1 LTTLHQLY
9 QEFGQSPWLD
19 GLQPADLAGR
29 RLDRWIADGVRGA
42 ILSVVRLPP
51 EAVMATAAAFLPLY
65 DASDA
70 ADGLVC
76 VELPPDGLG
85 DPADVD
91 ARELFGRAALP
102 NLILS
107 VPAVEAGTAQ
117 IQQLVGEGRS
127 VTAAPVCSLV
137 RYARVIE
144 AYLSGLETCPGE
156 LRACHSL
163 ALFALGD
170 LDAEVDRRLEEIG
183 SPAALALRGR
193 AGSAQA
199 KIAYRLFQERFFGSR
214 WQALARRG
222 AKVQRLTW
230 VVRLSGGL
238 PGPSSGL
245 QAVEDL
251 IGGATICALPGP
263 TMSALLRRRDLA
275 RSVDLRFDEADA
287 VLEDLAQIGIDLCD
301 AGETAER
308 SALIG
313 RQAR

>member
-1 LTTLHQLY
+1 MTTLHQLY

-19 GLQPADLAGR
+19 ELRPADLAGG

-42 ILSVVRLPP
+42 ILSLARLPL

-76 VELPPDGLG
+76 VEVPPDGLD

-91 ARELFGRAALP
+91 ARELFGQAAKP
-102 NLILS
+102 NVVLS
-107 VPAVEAGTAQ
+107 VPAVEAGVAEMQ
-117 IQQLVGEGRS
+117 RLIGGGRG
-127 VTAAPVCSLV
+127 VIAAPVCSIGT
-137 RYARVIE
+137 YARVIE
-144 AYLSGLETCPGE
+144 AYLSGLEASPGGLSTCHNI
-156 LRACHSL
+156 AV
-163 ALFALGD
+163 FALGD

-183 SPAALALRGR
+183 SPTALALRGR

-199 KIAYRLFQERFFGSR
+199 KIAYRLFQERFFGAR

-230 VVRLSGGL
+230 VVHSSGG
-238 PGPSSGL
+238 GRGSGL
-245 QAVEDL
+245 QAAEDL

-263 TMSALLRRRDLA
+263 SMSALLRRGHLA
-275 RSVDLRFDEADA
+275 RSLDVRLDEADA
-287 VLEDLAQIGIDLCD
+287 VLGDLAHIGIDLRD
-301 AGETAER
+301 ASEVAER
-308 SALIG
+308 SALTG
-313 RQAR
+313 RAKP

>member
-1 LTTLHQLY
+1 MTTLHQLY

-19 GLQPADLAGR
+19 ELRPADLAGG

-42 ILSVVRLPP
+42 ILSLARLPL

-76 VELPPDGLG
+76 VEVPPDGLS

-91 ARELFGRAALP
+91 ARELFGRSAKP
-102 NLILS
+102 NVVLS
-107 VPAVEAGTAQ
+107 VPAVEAGVADM
-117 IQQLVGEGRS
+117 QQLIGEGHS
-127 VTAAPVCSLV
+127 VTAAPVCSID

-144 AYLSGLETCPGE
+144 AYLTGLEASRGG
-156 LRACHSL
+156 LRACHNI
-163 ALFALGD
+163 AVFALDD

-199 KIAYRLFQERFFGSR
+199 KIAYRLFQEQFFGAR

-230 VVRLSGGL
+230 IVRSSGG
-238 PGPSSGL
+238 GGGSGL

-251 IGGATICALPGP
+251 IGGATICALPEP
-263 TMSALLRRRDLA
+263 TMSALLWGGHLA
-275 RSVDLRFDEADA
+275 RSVDARLDEADA
-287 VLEDLAQIGIDLCD
+287 VLGALAQIGIDLRD
-301 AGETAER
+301 AGEVAER

-313 RQAR
+313 RAKP